1 VDGIGQERQSG
12 RTVMKLHE
20 LKAPPGA
27 RHRRKRKGMGPG
39 STLGKTAGRGQK
51 GQYARSTVHR
61 HFEGGQTPLYR
72 RLPRRGF
79 SNANFRQEFRIVN
92 LGDLAVPALRDKQTI
107 GVQELVAAG
116 AIRGGDLP
124 VKVLG
129 DGELKRAITV
139 YADKFSK
146 SAKAKIESAGGQAV
160 AIGAKA
166 AEEKAAGAMAAG
178 AEATGAKK

>member
-1 VDGIGQERQSG
+1 
-12 RTVMKLHE
+12 MKLHE
-20 LKAPPGA
+20 LKASPGA

-51 GQYARSTVHR
+51 GQYARSTVNR

-79 SNANFRQEFRIVN
+79 NNANFRREFRIVN
-92 LGDLAVPALRDKQTI
+92 LGDLAVPALRDLNTI
-107 GVQELVAAG
+107 GIQELVAAG

-139 YADKFSK
+139 HAHRFSK
-146 SAKAKIESAGGQAV
+146 SAKEKIESAGGKAV
-160 AIGAKA
+160 AIEAEAAAGKAGGAKA
-166 AEEKAAGAMAAG
+166 AD
-178 AEATGAKK
+178 AKK

>member
-1 VDGIGQERQSG
+1 
-12 RTVMKLHE
+12 MKLHE

-51 GQYARSTVHR
+51 GQYARSTVNR

-79 SNANFRQEFRIVN
+79 NNADFRREFRIVN
-92 LGDLAVPALRDKQTI
+92 LGDLAVPALQDMQTI

-129 DGELKRAITV
+129 DGELKRAVTV
-139 YADKFSK
+139 VAHRFSK
-146 SAKAKIESAGGQAV
+146 SAKEKIEYAGGKAV
-160 AIGAKA
+160 AIEA
-166 AEEKAAGAMAAG
+166 AAGKAAGATAAD
-178 AEATGAKK
+178 AKNPGKT